1 MHIFF
6 VIHAYVYVS
15 VFVSVS
21 VSVSVSVYACVCMY
35 INILPIY
42 RCINLSTR
50 HTISSWMEAQKVFLG
65 SKSNSST
72 LGV

>member
-21 VSVSVSVYACVCMY
+21 VSVYACVCMY
-35 INILPIY
+35 INNLPIY

-50 HTISSWMEAQKVFLG
+50 HTISSWMEAQKVFFG
-65 SKSNSST
+65 SKSNGST